1 MSTRTAA
8 NPAPFSPRVVL
19 SMLLFGALA
28 FLLTLYFVG
37 IGETG
42 RGTNDGGAHVGGKG
56 LNGYAALADL
66 LERRGWQI
74 ERSRSEGRLE
84 ARGLMV
90 LTPPPE
96 VEGDKFGEVVAK
108 RRYSGPTMV
117 ILSKWNAMEMSQLS
131 GKAKKGWVVLGN
143 PASPGL
149 KGFYDELSLSLGK
162 ATRWEGA
169 GIEGRLAVPD
179 KVQSGGGSR
188 RLVPLVT
195 SDDGRILAGFLADKG
210 QYPDLYAMAGLDPA
224 SGGND
229 EELQPLIFV
238 FEPDLL
244 DNYGMARRENASLAD
259 HLFAA
264 IAPPGKL
271 PVVFDLTF
279 NGFARSTNLLTLA
292 FRPPFL
298 AATLCLLIAAI
309 AIAWRAF
316 RRFGPPLA
324 EERQIAFGKSQLVRN
339 SAALIR
345 RTGRL
350 YLLGAPYAAM
360 IRARMAR
367 SLGLRSSGSPG
378 DTDAAIDRLLAAR
391 GAGANDFSAQAERL
405 GRARSAHELL
415 RAAQALKQIERMLD

>member
-1 MSTRTAA
+1 MSAVPAA

-28 FLLTLYFVG
+28 FVLTLYFIG

-42 RGTNDGGAHVGGKG
+42 RDTNDGGSHVGGKG

-66 LERRGWQI
+66 LERRGWQV

-84 ARGLMV
+84 ALGLMV

-96 VEGDKFGEVVAK
+96 VDGDKFGEVVAK
-108 RRYSGPTMV
+108 RRYNGPTMV

-131 GKAKKGWVVLGN
+131 GKAKKGWVVLGD

-149 KGFYDELSLSLGK
+149 KGFYDEIHFSLGK

-169 GIEGRLAVPD
+169 SASGRLAVPD
-179 KVQSGGGSR
+179 KVQSGGGSS

-195 SDDGRILAGFLADKG
+195 SDDGRILAGFLADQG
-210 QYPDLYAMAGLDPA
+210 HYPDLYAMAGMEPA
-224 SGGND
+224 GGDD
-229 EELQPLIFV
+229 EDLYPLIFV
-238 FEPDLL
+238 FEPDLIN
-244 DNYGMARRENASLAD
+244 NYGLARRENAVLAD

-264 IAPPGKL
+264 IAPAGKV

-279 NGFARSTNLLTLA
+279 NGLGQSTNLLTLA
-292 FRPPFL
+292 FTPPFL

-309 AIAWRAF
+309 AVAWRAF

-324 EERQIAFGKSQLVRN
+324 EERRIAFGKSQLVRN

-350 YLLGAPYAAM
+350 HLLSAPYAAM

-367 SLGLRSSGSPG
+367 ALGLRRADSASE
-378 DTDAAIDRLLAAR
+378 TDGAIDRLLAAR
-391 GAGANDFSAQAERL
+391 GAGAGEFSTQAERL
-405 GRARSAHELL
+405 SDARSAHELL